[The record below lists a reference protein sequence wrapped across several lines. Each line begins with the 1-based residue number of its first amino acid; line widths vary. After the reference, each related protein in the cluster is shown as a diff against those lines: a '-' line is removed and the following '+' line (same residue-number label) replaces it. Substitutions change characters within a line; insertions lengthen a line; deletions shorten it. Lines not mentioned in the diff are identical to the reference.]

1 MYIDNLTLVG
11 IAVASTYLLMPL
23 LFRREILVVEQDAN
37 PSVPEPRGHDQ
48 AVALRP
54 CLET

>member
-11 IAVASTYLLMPL
+11 IAVASTYLLMPF
-23 LFRREILVVEQDAN
+23 LFRREMLVVEQDTD
-37 PSVPEPRGHDQ
+37 PSRSKINGHEQ
-48 AVALRP
+48 GAAPRP